1 MRVLNL
7 RLQRH
12 FSDDVPK
19 CKILRDGSNSQR
31 SLNIIIINPTTQ
43 AWLSRPSSTVLQV
56 ALRLDTIAN
65 TGGARSAIL
74 WPWIHLS
81 FQKRVSAPLPTS
93 DTTAM
98 EKEAWALMNFNGEN
112 SPRSTRIGLLKP
124 QSPHDPH
131 PKCPAQVLKIRK
143 FPAHQAPL
151 GDRSMAMTR
160 YTNMDVEMIV
170 SVSVTPKCFMGAK
183 NSNCGLSI

>member
-1 MRVLNL
+1 MIGEGLKYC
-7 RLQRH
+7 
-12 FSDDVPK
+12 SMG
-19 CKILRDGSNSQR
+19 C
-31 SLNIIIINPTTQ
+31 SL
-43 AWLSRPSSTVLQV
+43 LGYY
-56 ALRLDTIAN
+56 

-98 EKEAWALMNFNGEN
+98 EKEASALMNFNGEN

-160 YTNMDVEMIV
+160 YPNMDVEMIV
-170 SVSVTPKCFMGAK
+170 SVSLTPECFMGAK
-183 NSNCGLSI
+183 KSNCGLSI